1 MKQPD
6 IYNNLNELIDWL
18 KYDLEEQRKE
28 IAKDRGISKDDVKD
42 EELVLHIGDKNKDS
56 DAIDLLNQQY
66 TTYNIYFNLYII
78 LSRLGN
84 NKSYQVCKYRINA
97 RHCIFNS
104 DFETYQVIFEK
115 EVNFFNSK
123 LNKCNKKR

>member
-6 IYNNLNELIDWL
+6 IYNNLNELIDWI

-42 EELVLHIGDKNKDS
+42 EELVFHIGDKNKDS
-56 DAIDLLNQQY
+56 DSVDLLNQQY
-66 TTYNIYFNLYII
+66 TTYNIYFNFDYILKKI
-78 LSRLGN
+78 DN
-84 NKSYQVCKYRINA
+84 NKNTLRKDNKDYRICKYRINA

-104 DFETYQVIFEK
+104 I
-115 EVNFFNSK
+115 SK
-123 LNKCNKKR
+123 LTK